1 MVSMLTGT
9 MSTTSEIALAMQTPG
24 LLARWYSGGR
34 WVMAKHLAYIDRE
47 IVKTMRGDGP
57 RTVIVELPP
66 RHGKSVYVSQFLPA
80 WALMRWPEERC
91 AVVSYST
98 DYAAVWGRRI
108 REVVSGVGRKVGV
121 KISSA
126 SSAATEWET
135 TAGGGCVATGVGGGL
150 TGRGFDLLV
159 IDDIIK
165 NDEEALSPRIRER
178 HWDWWQATASTRLE
192 PGGVCVVMM
201 CMTGDTKVTMANGSE
216 KLLKHIRRGDEVATY
231 ENGSISTSAVLNHTS
246 KGIDFVYKITTISG
260 RIIRANE
267 RHPFLVEKLGELKW
281 VRVKNLTTSE
291 RIVCLTDIGRE
302 RLASQKG
309 AKNLLSA
316 KGIAHHT
323 TTRKSGKTGT
333 AIILQHPE
341 CGDGIESSTDT
352 VSLLSN
358 TSRWSRTKTESAQ
371 SANNHQSTTS
381 DHIGAESSASTIAMT
396 LTKSEHCSAT
406 TAILQSGTSKQRQTP
421 LPLLNTF
428 DFTTEQIVSIEFD
441 GVDEVFDVEIERTE
455 NFIANGVVSHNTRW
469 HGEDLIGRLLRQSE
483 DDGGRP
489 IKRLRLPAICEDDDC
504 PLGRKQGEALW
515 EQRWGIDWLRDRE
528 RALDPFWWSALYQQR
543 PSRSGKMEWP
553 DTYFDNNRIWV
564 DAMPDRVEMMALAC
578 DPSKGRDAKRGDY
591 SAIVCAGLAGGKVY
605 VDADLRRMP
614 ATEIARAVVRWAQRY
629 NAGAVGIEANGF
641 QELLAPEI
649 QRAEA
654 EMGTPP
660 LNLMTI
666 QNTVNKDVRIGRL
679 GSPLAHDRLR
689 FVRSAGTRLL
699 VEQMREWPHGQHDD
713 GPDALEMVLRLL
725 SHLGSSVAVGVDL
738 VEA

>member
-1 MVSMLTGT
+1 M
-9 MSTTSEIALAMQTPG
+9 
-24 LLARWYSGGR
+24 AR
-34 WVMAKHLAYIDRE
+34 HLAYIDRE

-201 CMTGDTKVTMANGSE
+201 
-216 KLLKHIRRGDEVATY
+216 
-231 ENGSISTSAVLNHTS
+231 
-246 KGIDFVYKITTISG
+246 
-260 RIIRANE
+260 
-267 RHPFLVEKLGELKW
+267 
-281 VRVKNLTTSE
+281 
-291 RIVCLTDIGRE
+291 
-302 RLASQKG
+302 
-309 AKNLLSA
+309 
-316 KGIAHHT
+316 
-323 TTRKSGKTGT
+323 
-333 AIILQHPE
+333 
-341 CGDGIESSTDT
+341 
-352 VSLLSN
+352 
-358 TSRWSRTKTESAQ
+358 
-371 SANNHQSTTS
+371 
-381 DHIGAESSASTIAMT
+381 
-396 LTKSEHCSAT
+396 
-406 TAILQSGTSKQRQTP
+406 
-421 LPLLNTF
+421 
-428 DFTTEQIVSIEFD
+428 
-441 GVDEVFDVEIERTE
+441 
-455 NFIANGVVSHNTRW
+455 TRW

-614 ATEIARAVVRWAQRY
+614 ATEIARAVVRWSQRY

-666 QNTVNKDVRIGRL
+666 QNTVNKNVRIGRL

-689 FVRSAGTRLL
+689 FVRSSGTRLL